1 MILKGIRE
9 VTNVERRSDEIGYNH
24 PKQGWSTIEDDTIV
38 SMNAWGFYPG
48 IFQLFKK
55 GFADFITNAD
65 DILKAEYYIAKP
77 LAWMI
82 EKKLGDI
89 QVLESDAKWFGV
101 TYREDKELAK
111 EKINKLINSGLY
123 PENLWS

>member
-1 MILKGIRE
+1 
-9 VTNVERRSDEIGYNH
+9 
-24 PKQGWSTIEDDTIV
+24 
-38 SMNAWGFYPG
+38 
-48 IFQLFKK
+48 
-55 GFADFITNAD
+55 
-65 DILKAEYYIAKP
+65 
-77 LAWMI
+77 MI